1 MPGIFHRE
9 SGSGPALVLIHGF
22 CETSSIWD
30 DFVPRLSSRFR
41 VICPDLPGFGMSKM
55 LPAPFSIS
63 DVGDEMMKWLQS
75 NAISKPVV
83 IGHSLGG
90 YVTLAMANRG
100 EVPFAGI
107 GLFHSTA
114 LPDTDEKKANRN
126 KVIEFVNKNGVKPY
140 IDTFVPSLFHD
151 KQSPHIEPVNA
162 LLSKTDPEAL
172 TAYVASM
179 RDRPDQSVLLA
190 RYPRPVLMIAGTND
204 DLIPL
209 ESIQKQ
215 AKSLQKGT
223 LAVLRETGHMGMMES
238 ADKSAHEVAKFA
250 LSCQF

>member
-1 MPGIFHRE
+1 VPGIFHRE

-30 DFVPRLSSRFR
+30 DFVPRLSSQFR

-55 LPAPFSIS
+55 LATPFSIS
-63 DVGDEMMKWLQS
+63 DVGSEMLKWLQA

-90 YVTLAMANRG
+90 YVTLAMANKG

-140 IDTFVPSLFHD
+140 IDTFVPSLFYD
-151 KQSPHIEPVNA
+151 KESAHIPPVNA
-162 LLSKTDPEAL
+162 LLGKTEAPAL
-172 TAYVASM
+172 TAYLAAM
-179 RDRPDQSVLLA
+179 RDRADQSVLLA
-190 RYPRPVLMIAGTND
+190 RFPRPVLMIAGTND

-215 AKSLQKGT
+215 SKSLQKGT
-223 LAVLRETGHMGMMES
+223 LAVLPDTGHMGMLES
-238 ADKSAHEVAKFA
+238 PEKSAHEVAKFA